1 MAPTVLRSVR
11 SKAASED
18 MISQLPDELKDRILE
33 CLNTRNAARTALLS
47 SQWRE
52 VWLRHGRL
60 LFDWGFEKLG
70 TVGSTRMAFGKMVSD
85 ILLLRSGPVK
95 TFKLEYGP
103 EPTQSDLEVWCRY
116 LSRNGIEDLHLSFR
130 TVGDERHEPK
140 YKLPICLFSCPT
152 IKHLSL
158 GSFFID
164 FPANA
169 RLGSVF
175 PCLTSLQL
183 VDCVVSVHRANG
195 TSPSCPN
202 LEELVFQNCVHI
214 ENLLTSVPKLK
225 LLGAWDQPVG
235 IDWEWFKPRFLVVTS
250 LFMTAKL
257 LLENCV
263 QIENLLTSDP
273 KPNVL
278 VVWDRRVGILWEW
291 FTSLF
296 LVVTTVGIE
305 AKPLLFKNAGVA
317 KPSFPTALN
326 IEELWLHDFSFAVEA
341 FTASIQ
347 LLKECPNLL
356 TLGIVLED
364 EPSFMRARETISR
377 MLENSSGWLN
387 DHDLCRLENV
397 EIRSFTGSRQEM
409 LFVKAI
415 LSNTPALERLVIME
429 SDDFDDAQAL
439 KLSRE
444 LLCFPRASPK
454 AQVLFVDS
462 NTMFGSRNSKEKRK
476 ENGVENKFSCLV
488 RKENWKKKRMRRQNV
503 PNGRKTKFLPFWRG
517 K

>member
-1 MAPTVLRSVR
+1 
-11 SKAASED
+11 

-257 LLENCV
+257 LL
-263 QIENLLTSDP
+263 
-273 KPNVL
+273 
-278 VVWDRRVGILWEW
+278 
-291 FTSLF
+291 
-296 LVVTTVGIE
+296 
-305 AKPLLFKNAGVA
+305 FKNAGVA

-326 IEELWLHDFSFAVEA
+326 IEELWLHDFSFAAEA